1 MTRKRHTIRA
11 AACVP
16 CLKIYPILKPLGA
29 CACLS
34 ELRAAVAAATTAWGH
49 LSREGYWVVPQA
61 RRIVPMP
68 FFWVVRLSQDP
79 GFTGMERKQPT
90 PNSHANA
97 RSQTR
102 REIRLEPAQTS
113 HRLEWHV
120 REPLR
125 RSSRPAE
132 KRKSLP
138 DQKRKKRYQPP
149 PRLPDTGALP
159 ANQFHLANDR

>member
-1 MTRKRHTIRA
+1 MRLPVGVACGGCRRDYGMGAFVKRRVLGSTSSTDESF
-11 AACVP
+11 P
-16 CLKIYPILKPLGA
+16 C
-29 CACLS
+29 
-34 ELRAAVAAATTAWGH
+34 
-49 LSREGYWVVPQA
+49 
-61 RRIVPMP
+61 P
-68 FFWVVRLSQDP
+68 FFRVVRLSQDP